1 MNFLA
6 FITICAGWY
15 LMYQWFRDNT
25 CALNNHEFKL
35 KGTSYICKK
44 CGLIKKAI
52 KK

>member
-1 MNFLA
+1 MNFVA
-6 FITICAGWY
+6 FLSICVFWY
-15 LMYQWFRDNT
+15 MMHKWFKENT
-25 CALNNHEFKL
+25 CVMENHDFKL